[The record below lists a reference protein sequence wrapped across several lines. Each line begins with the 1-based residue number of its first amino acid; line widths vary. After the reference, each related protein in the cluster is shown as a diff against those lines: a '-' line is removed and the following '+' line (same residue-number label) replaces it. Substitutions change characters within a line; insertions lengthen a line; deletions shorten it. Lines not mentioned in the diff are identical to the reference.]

1 MPRKM
6 NVQNVIRFDDVE
18 KKIRFAAAALATVL
32 LFLYRPA
39 FSLAAD
45 SAAGA
50 APPQPAAASASA
62 DDDYEDEYEDDT
74 KKVTVADPLEPFNQ
88 DMYKLNDFLILYV
101 LEPVAKVEKAVIPWE
116 FRTIFRN
123 MLQNI
128 RFPVRFVNSLLQA
141 KWEKA
146 GDEFAS
152 FFLNTTVGFLGM
164 ADVSAAYPGLKK
176 SPEDMG
182 QTFAVW
188 GWDESIYL
196 TLPFF
201 GPSTLR
207 DALGKVPDWVL
218 NPLFWLV
225 PGTAE
230 SIGLRAG
237 EAVNDTSFRI
247 GDYETI
253 KKASLDPY
261 VAIRNG
267 YVQNREKSISE

>member
-1 MPRKM
+1 MPR
-6 NVQNVIRFDDVE
+6 NGYFVVTVFAAFLLLLCLPAVSVAADGTS
-18 KKIRFAAAALATVL
+18 AAAAL
-32 LFLYRPA
+32 
-39 FSLAAD
+39 
-45 SAAGA
+45 G
-50 APPQPAAASASA
+50 PPQAKSAEE
-62 DDDYEDEYEDDT
+62 DDYEDEYEDDA
-74 KKVTVADPLEPFNQ
+74 KKVTVADPLQPFNQ
-88 DMYKLNDFLILYV
+88 DMYVLNDFLVLYA
-101 LEPVAKVEKAVIPWE
+101 LEPAAKGEKAIIPWE

-146 GDEFAS
+146 GDEFAA
-152 FFLNTTVGFLGM
+152 FFLNTTAGFLGM
-164 ADVSAAYPGLKK
+164 ADVAASQPGLKK

-188 GWDESIYL
+188 GWEDSSYL

-201 GPSTLR
+201 GPSTVR
-207 DALGKVPDWVL
+207 DALGKIPDVVL
-218 NPLFWLV
+218 DPLFWLI
-225 PGTAE
+225 PGIPESVAE
-230 SIGLRAG
+230 RVG

-247 GDYETI
+247 GDYEAI

-267 YVQNREKSISE
+267 YIQNRQKLISE

>member
-1 MPRKM
+1 MQRK
-6 NVQNVIRFDDVE
+6 VCLVVTT
-18 KKIRFAAAALATVL
+18 FAAVL
-32 LFLYRPA
+32 VFLCLPVA
-39 FSLAAD
+39 SVAAD
-45 SAAGA
+45 PAPGA
-50 APPQPAAASASA
+50 PATGPPQAKSAEE
-62 DDDYEDEYEDDT
+62 DDYEDEYEDDA
-74 KKVTVADPLEPFNQ
+74 KKVTVADPLRPFNQ
-88 DMYKLNDFLILYV
+88 DMFVLNDFLMLYV
-101 LEPVAKVEKAVIPWE
+101 LEPAAKAEKAIIPWE
-116 FRTIFRN
+116 FRTIFKN

-152 FFLNTTVGFLGM
+152 FFLNTTAGFLGM
-164 ADVSAAYPGLKK
+164 ADVAASQPGLKT

-188 GWDESIYL
+188 GWEDSSFL

-207 DALGKVPDWVL
+207 DALGKLPDLVL
-218 NPLFWLV
+218 DPLFWLT
-225 PGTAE
+225 PGMPE
-230 SIGLRAG
+230 SIAMRGG

-247 GDYETI
+247 GDYAAI

-267 YVQNREKSISE
+267 FIQNRQKLIGE

>member
-1 MPRKM
+1 MKRR
-6 NVQNVIRFDDVE
+6 VRFSVE
-18 KKIRFAAAALATVL
+18 AFVAILCLLCLSLLPAVGQAAAGQPQAAAAE
-32 LFLYRPA
+32 
-39 FSLAAD
+39 
-45 SAAGA
+45 
-50 APPQPAAASASA
+50 Q
-62 DDDYEDEYEDDT
+62 DDYEDDYEDDA

-88 DMYKLNDFLILYV
+88 VMFVLNDFLILYV
-101 LEPVAKVEKAVIPWE
+101 LEPAAKVEKKVVPWE
-116 FRTIFRN
+116 FRTIARN

-128 RFPVRFVNSLLQA
+128 RFPVRFVNALLQA

-164 ADVSAAYPGLKK
+164 ADVSAVYPGLKN

-188 GWDESIYL
+188 GWEESSFL
-196 TLPFF
+196 TIPFF

-207 DALGKVPDWVL
+207 DGLGKLPDTVL
-218 NPLFWLV
+218 DPLFWLIEGV
-225 PGTAE
+225 PA
-230 SIGLRAG
+230 SIGMRAG

-247 GDYETI
+247 GDYEAI
-253 KKASLDPY
+253 KKASIDPY

-267 YVQNREKSISE
+267 FIQNRQKLIGE

>member
-1 MPRKM
+1 MPRP
-6 NVQNVIRFDDVE
+6 NCFVATVLTAFLLLACLPVLS
-18 KKIRFAAAALATVL
+18 AAAAPGAGPTATN
-32 LFLYRPA
+32 
-39 FSLAAD
+39 
-45 SAAGA
+45 
-50 APPQPAAASASA
+50 AAAN
-62 DDDYEDEYEDDT
+62 DDYEDEYEDDA
-74 KKVTVADPLEPFNQ
+74 KKVTVPDPLQPFNQ
-88 DMYKLNDFLILYV
+88 DMYVLNDFLVLYA
-101 LEPVAKVEKAVIPWE
+101 LEPAAKAEKAVVPWE

-146 GDEFAS
+146 GDEFAA
-152 FFLNTTVGFLGM
+152 FFLNTTAGFLGM
-164 ADVSAAYPGLKK
+164 ADVAASQPGLKK

-188 GWDESIYL
+188 GWEESSFL

-201 GPSTLR
+201 GPSTVR
-207 DALGKVPDWVL
+207 DALGKIPDIVL
-218 NPLFWLV
+218 DPLFWLT
-225 PGTAE
+225 PGLPE
-230 SIGLRAG
+230 SIGMRAG

-247 GDYETI
+247 GDYEAI

-267 YVQNREKSISE
+267 YIQNRQKLIGE

>member
-1 MPRKM
+1 MQRK
-6 NVQNVIRFDDVE
+6 VYLVITT
-18 KKIRFAAAALATVL
+18 FAAVL
-32 LFLYRPA
+32 VIFCQPVVSA
-39 FSLAAD
+39 AAD
-45 SAAGA
+45 PAPGAPAAGQ
-50 APPQPAAASASA
+50 PQVKAAAE
-62 DDDYEDEYEDDT
+62 DDYEDEYEDDAA
-74 KKVTVADPLEPFNQ
+74 KVTVADPLRPFNQ
-88 DMYKLNDFLILYV
+88 DMFVLNDFLMLYV
-101 LEPVAKVEKAVIPWE
+101 LEPAAKAEKAIIPWE
-116 FRTIFRN
+116 FRTIFKN

-152 FFLNTTVGFLGM
+152 FFLNTTAGFLGM
-164 ADVSAAYPGLKK
+164 ADVAASQPGLKT

-188 GWDESIYL
+188 GWEDSSFL

-201 GPSTLR
+201 GPSTIR
-207 DALGKVPDWVL
+207 DALGKLPDLVL
-218 NPLFWLV
+218 DPLFWLI
-225 PGTAE
+225 PGIPE
-230 SIGLRAG
+230 SIAMRGG

-247 GDYETI
+247 GDYAAI

-267 YVQNREKSISE
+267 FIQNRQKLIGE

>member
-1 MPRKM
+1 MPRKGYFIAAAFI
-6 NVQNVIRFDDVE
+6 VALVLLCLPVSSVAVDS
-18 KKIRFAAAALATVL
+18 AAAAPGVGQPQAK
-32 LFLYRPA
+32 
-39 FSLAAD
+39 AAEE
-45 SAAGA
+45 
-50 APPQPAAASASA
+50 
-62 DDDYEDEYEDDT
+62 DDYEDEYEDDAQ
-74 KKVTVADPLEPFNQ
+74 KVTVADPLQTFNK
-88 DMYKLNDFLILYV
+88 DMYVLNDFLVLYV
-101 LEPVAKVEKAVIPWE
+101 LEPVAKAEKKIIPWE

-152 FFLNTTVGFLGM
+152 FFLNTTAGFLGM
-164 ADVSAAYPGLKK
+164 AEVSAAYPGLKK
-176 SPEDMG
+176 SPEDTG

-188 GWDESIYL
+188 GWEESSFL

-207 DALGKVPDWVL
+207 DALGKIPDVVMD
-218 NPLFWLV
+218 PLFWLV
-225 PGTAE
+225 PGPAE
-230 SIGLRAG
+230 SMGLRAG

-247 GDYETI
+247 GDYEAI
-253 KKASLDPY
+253 KKASIDPY

-267 YVQNREKSISE
+267 YIQNRQKLIGE